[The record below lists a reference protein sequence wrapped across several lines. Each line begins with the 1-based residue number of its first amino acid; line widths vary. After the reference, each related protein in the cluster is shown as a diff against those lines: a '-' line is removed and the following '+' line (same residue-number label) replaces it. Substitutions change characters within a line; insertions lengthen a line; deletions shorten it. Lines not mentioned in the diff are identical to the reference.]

1 MKSTA
6 FGRYEIKEKLGQG
19 GMGDVYLAHD
29 PLMKR
34 KVALKVLSVTVFEN
48 DAIRKRF
55 EQEAQLIAKLE
66 HPAIVPIYD
75 FGIDRNRPYYV
86 MKYMPGKALTD
97 KLQWGPLPPRQVMAI
112 FTRICEALSHA
123 HHYKVIHRD
132 LKPANILF
140 DDQDNAYLA
149 DFGIAHLVEGT
160 QTRSQIGTFHYMAP
174 EQAQGLNLD
183 ARTDIYQMGIV
194 LFEMLTG
201 QKPFTGKTPHA
212 LIMQHNQVPLPS
224 VHSYHEHLLPGYD
237 AVLKRATAKKQSERF
252 DSIATFLQ
260 SIRQVHEAKMQSSS
274 LETQFSN
281 NFNHDTVD
289 LNFNTDLLFA
299 LGMAK
304 NLKKMA
310 GGPTFSLEF
319 AVDALLSHV
328 GFTPDQI
335 DGCQDWLSG
344 KWNATLQENH
354 LTAEFAR
361 QLQFLLSQQKP
372 ADMENLVNTID
383 HNIFLLTCLSLP
395 ICTKAKITIT
405 NLDTIRFIR
414 EWWLAPHMLLKCVD
428 HMNQEQTQN
437 IMGEHPIT
445 QDIQIAFQAE
455 SGIPVLSLTC
465 PSKPN
470 NSIWEHRRT
479 NWIQQPMPD
488 FDLNLYDV
496 RDNLLGQITTRKLA
510 LPACIEGES
519 ISLTITETC
528 PITLHQTQMFLHNS
542 NEVATYYTYKMDWR
556 HDHARDTAQ
565 RNK

>member
-1 MKSTA
+1 MKSNT
-6 FGRYEIKEKLGQG
+6 FGRYQIREELGQG

-34 KVALKVLSVTVFEN
+34 DVALKVLSVTVFEN

-75 FGIDRNRPYYV
+75 FGIDHNRPFYV

-97 KLQWGPLPPRQVMAI
+97 KLQWGSLPPRQAIAI
-112 FTRICEALSHA
+112 FTRICEALSRA
-123 HHYKVIHRD
+123 HHHKVIHRD

-149 DFGIAHLVEGT
+149 DFGIAHLVERT

-174 EQAQGLNLD
+174 EQARGLHLD

-224 VHSYHEHLLPGYD
+224 VHAYHDHLLPGYD

-252 DSIATFLQ
+252 DSIDTFLQ
-260 SIRQVHEAKMQSSS
+260 AVLRVYEAKI
-274 LETQFSN
+274 ETAPLGTQYSI
-281 NFNHDTVD
+281 NFNHDAVD
-289 LNFNTDLLFA
+289 LHFNTDLLFA
-299 LGMAK
+299 LGMAN

-310 GGPTFSLEF
+310 GDPAFSLQF
-319 AVDALLSHV
+319 AIDALLSHI

-335 DGCQDWLSG
+335 NECQDWLSG
-344 KWNATLQENH
+344 KWNVTLPENH
-354 LTAEFAR
+354 LTAEFGR
-361 QLQFLLSQQKP
+361 QLQFLLSQQEP
-372 ADMENLVNTID
+372 AYVENLINTID
-383 HNIFLLTCLSLP
+383 QSIFLQACLSLP
-395 ICTKAKITIT
+395 ICAKAKITVT
-405 NLDTIRFIR
+405 KLDTICFIR
-414 EWWLAPHMLLKCVD
+414 EWRLAPHMLLKCVD
-428 HMNQEQTQN
+428 HMNQEQNQSF
-437 IMGEHPIT
+437 MGGHPIT
-445 QDIQIAFQAE
+445 QDIQITFQAD

-465 PSKPN
+465 PSKPT
-470 NSIWEHRRT
+470 NSVWEHRRT
-479 NWIQQPMPD
+479 NWVQRPTPD

-496 RDNLLGQITTRKLA
+496 RDNLLGQIMTRKLV
-510 LPACIEGES
+510 LPTCIEGEN
-519 ISLTITETC
+519 ISLMITETC
-528 PITLHQTQMFLHNS
+528 PITLHQTQMFLHNGD
-542 NEVATYYTYKMDWR
+542 EVATYYTYKIDWR
-556 HDHARDTAQ
+556 RDHE
-565 RNK
+565 RNIA